1 MRFNRFFAYLI
12 ILVFALQ
19 AVGCGIREGAG
30 KPKRVPVKVAF
41 WGSPLEIELISS
53 TINNWQKS
61 HPDIEVKLEH
71 IPFGS
76 YVSKILTEI
85 AGRSAPDIVAAEV
98 EMFVSF
104 ADKDIF
110 VDLKPF
116 IDKDKSFSLDD
127 FFPEVVDRYTVDG
140 KIFGIPRDTA
150 PIACVY
156 YNKRLFDEA
165 GVPYPTDDWDW
176 NDLLDKAKKLTKVD
190 KDGKIIQYG
199 FYSDIWYNFV
209 LATGGKIVN
218 DVKHPTKCL
227 LNSPE
232 SIEGLQFLVDLS
244 HKYKVSPTSSTF
256 RNLGLGVIQMF
267 MMQRV
272 AMFHSGIWE
281 TPMARKIKEFEWDV
295 AMFPK
300 GPTGIRRFAT
310 GGTAYGILKTAKYP
324 EEAWEVLKALSGDEG
339 QIMLAESGLAQPAN
353 RKIAEGIHFA
363 GSDKPPLNKKMLN
376 EAVKYTVYEPFNSKW
391 REIRDLY
398 INSEFD
404 LMFNNLKSV
413 RAAVETIVP
422 EANELLKE
430 GNKKTK

>member
-1 MRFNRFFAYLI
+1 MKRFGR
-12 ILVFALQ
+12 ALACFIMAAFIFQ
-19 AVGCGIREGAG
+19 AAGCGPAQTGG
-30 KPKRVPVKVAF
+30 KPKKVPVKVAF
-41 WGSPLEIELISS
+41 WGSPEEIEIITTTL
-53 TINNWQKS
+53 NNWQKD
-61 HPDIEVKLEH
+61 HPNIQVKLEH

-76 YVSKILTEI
+76 YVSKVLTEI
-85 AGRSAPDIVAAEV
+85 AGRSAPDIIAAEV
-98 EMFVSF
+98 NMFVSF

-116 IDKDKSFSLDD
+116 IDKDASFNLGD
-127 FFPEVVDRYTVDG
+127 FFPEVVDRYTVNG
-140 KIFGIPRDTA
+140 KILGIPRDTA
-150 PIACVY
+150 PMACVY
-156 YNKRLFDEA
+156 YNKKLFDEA

-190 KDGKIIQYG
+190 KDGKVIQYG
-199 FYSDIWYNFV
+199 FYSDMWPNFV
-209 LATGGKIVN
+209 LSNGGKIVN

-244 HKYKVSPTSSTF
+244 HKYNVSPTSNTF

-281 TPMARKIKEFEWDV
+281 TPIVRKVKDFDWDV
-295 AMFPK
+295 AIFPK
-300 GPTGIRRFAT
+300 GPKGVRRFAT
-310 GGTAYGILKTAKYP
+310 GGTAYGVLKTTKYP

-353 RKIAEGIHFA
+353 KKIAEGEHFA
-363 GSDKPPLNKKMLN
+363 GSNKPPLNKKMLN
-376 EAVKYTVYEPFNSKW
+376 EAVKYCVYDPFNAKW

-398 INSEFD
+398 IYPEFD
-404 LMFNNLKSV
+404 LMFNGLKPV
-413 RAAVETIVP
+413 KDAVDAIVP
-422 EANELLKE
+422 KADELFKE
-430 GNKKTK
+430 GK